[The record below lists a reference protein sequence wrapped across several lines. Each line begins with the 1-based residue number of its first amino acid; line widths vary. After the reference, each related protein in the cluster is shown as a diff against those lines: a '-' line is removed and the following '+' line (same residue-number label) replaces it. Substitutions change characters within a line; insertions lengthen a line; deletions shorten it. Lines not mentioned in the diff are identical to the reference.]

1 MVAITGAG
9 LVWWWLS
16 LGAEHCRCHRTTL
29 VLGLSSPGVVDVVVA
44 VVRWM
49 VVVAGLSLLLLGDAR
64 AGGVV
69 VVIVVSMDRRWWW
82 PGHRHHRWVMLR
94 LGSLSLSLACNSGC
108 CRLGWLVSLSLA
120 CNRWWW
126 WLAPAWLGLLLSSLG
141 WCSRQSRHWV
151 TQRWAG
157 GQQWVC
163 WQ

>member
-1 MVAITGAG
+1 MVVAVTGAG

-16 LGAEHCRCHRTTL
+16 LGAEHCRCHRMTL
-29 VLGLSSPGVVDVVVA
+29 VLGLLSPGVVDVVVA
-44 VVRWM
+44 VVQWM

-108 CRLGWLVSLSLA
+108 CRLGWLV
-120 CNRWWW
+120 CCRWHAIDGGGGWH
-126 WLAPAWLGLLLSSLG
+126 PLG
-141 WCSRQSRHWV
+141 WGCCCH
-151 TQRWAG
+151 RWAG
-157 GQQWVC
+157 VVDSHVIG
-163 WQ
+163 